1 MANYELSGKLF
12 EKFPTQQVT
21 DKFRKRELV
30 IEVTENNYTQHIKLQ
45 LTKERCDILD
55 KFNIGDEVKATI
67 NINGRRNEKDGKV
80 SYWNSLDI
88 WRLELVSATNTSA
101 SEEEQYKYTD
111 QGQDDKELPF

>member
-30 IEVTENNYTQHIKLQ
+30 IEVAGSNYTQHIKLQ

-55 KFNIGDEVKATI
+55 KFNIGDEVRATI
-67 NINGRRNEKDGKV
+67 NINGRRSEKDGKV

-88 WRLELVSATNTSA
+88 WKLELVSTTNTSA
-101 SEEEQYKYTD
+101 NPAQEVPFEATP
-111 QGQDDKELPF
+111 DDDLPF